1 MFESAELGHTISKAD
16 YEVQVPS
23 LREALLDVQ
32 YKVLEQARF
41 PVIVVVG
48 GVDAAGK
55 GATVNLLNAWMD
67 PRHIRVHA
75 LGEPT
80 EDERLRPRM
89 WRYWR
94 VLPPKG
100 KTGVFFDSWYA
111 DPINRC
117 AMGKADIDTLD
128 APLDEIRRF
137 ERMLIDE
144 GALIVK
150 FWFHLSKHTQK
161 LRLKALEKNE
171 KTRWRVTAADWAHH
185 KRYKQFRKVS
195 EHVLQTTSTAE
206 APWIVVEGTDFRYRN
221 LTTGHVLL
229 EAMRNRL
236 AEPAEPAP
244 LLAAP
249 LQAALDDKNVLA
261 ALDLSHRLAKKRYE
275 HALAKY
281 QGRLNRLT
289 RDPRFRRRS
298 LIVAFEGV
306 DAAGKGGAIRRVS
319 GALDAR
325 QYHIIPV
332 AAPTEEEK
340 AQPYLWRFWRH
351 IPRPGRVT
359 IFDRTWYGRVLVERV
374 EGLCSEADWMRAYGE
389 INEFE
394 EQLAAHGTVLVKFW
408 MAISKAE
415 QLTRF
420 KEREAVGFKNYKI
433 TDEDWRNRDKWD
445 QYTHA
450 VCDMVDRTSTEQA
463 PWTLVEANDKYYA
476 RIKVL
481 ETICHR
487 LEAALKGMS

>member
-1 MFESAELGHTISKAD
+1 MFESAELGHTISKSD
-16 YEVQVPS
+16 YEAQEPA
-23 LREALLDVQ
+23 LREALLDAQ
-32 YKVLEQARF
+32 YQVLEQARF
-41 PVIVVVG
+41 PVIVVIG

-67 PRHIRVHA
+67 PRHIHVHA
-75 LGEPT
+75 LGAPT
-80 EDERLRPRM
+80 EDERLRPPM

-100 KTGVFFDSWYA
+100 KAGVFFDSWYA
-111 DPINRC
+111 GPIEHC
-117 AMGKADIDTLD
+117 AMGKADVDELD

-150 FWFHLSKHTQK
+150 LWFHLSKHTQK
-161 LRLKALEKNE
+161 QRLEALEGDA
-171 KTRWRVTAADWAHH
+171 KTRWRVTPTDWKHH

-195 EHVLQTTSTAE
+195 EHVLQATSTAE

-229 EAMRNRL
+229 EAMKKRL

-249 LQAALDDKNVLA
+249 LQMPLDDRNVLA
-261 ALDLSHRLAKKRYE
+261 ALDLTKALSKKRYE
-275 HALAKY
+275 NALARY

-289 RDPRFRRRS
+289 RDPRFCGRS
-298 LIVAFEGV
+298 LIIAFEGA

-340 AQPYLWRFWRH
+340 AQPYLWRFWRY

-394 EQLAAHGTVLVKFW
+394 EQLVVNGTVLVKFW
-408 MAISKAE
+408 LAISKEE
-415 QLTRF
+415 QLARF
-420 KEREAVGFKNYKI
+420 KQRETVGFKHYKI

-481 ETICHR
+481 KTLCHR
-487 LEAALKGMS
+487 LEAALKGK

>member
-16 YEVQVPS
+16 YEAQVPP

-80 EDERLRPRM
+80 EDERLRPPM

-100 KTGVFFDSWYA
+100 KAGVFFDSWYA

-117 AMGKADIDTLD
+117 AMGKANIDKLD

-161 LRLKALEKNE
+161 LRLKALEKDA
-171 KTRWRVTAADWAHH
+171 KTRWRVTAADWEHH

-221 LTTGHVLL
+221 LTTGNVLL
-229 EAMRNRL
+229 EAMQKRL

-249 LQAALDDKNVLA
+249 LQVPLDDKNVLA
-261 ALDLSHRLAKKRYE
+261 ALDLAKTLSKKRYAD
-275 HALAKY
+275 ALAKY
-281 QGRLNRLT
+281 QGRLNLLT
-289 RDPRFRRRS
+289 RDPRFRQMS

-394 EQLAAHGTVLVKFW
+394 EQLAAHRTVLVKFW
-408 MAISKAE
+408 MAISKEE
-415 QLTRF
+415 QLKRF
-420 KEREAVGFKNYKI
+420 EEREAVGFKNYKI

-481 ETICHR
+481 ETVCHR
-487 LEAALKGMS
+487 LEAAMKGKS